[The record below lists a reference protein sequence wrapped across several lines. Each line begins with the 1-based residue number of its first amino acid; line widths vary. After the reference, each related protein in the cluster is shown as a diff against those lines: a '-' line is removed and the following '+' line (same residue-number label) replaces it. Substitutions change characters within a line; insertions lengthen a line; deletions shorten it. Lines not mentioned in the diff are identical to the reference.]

1 MNKGMMKFNHRFF
14 KSSQYAFCMGLLLAS
29 SMVDA
34 MTLDE
39 ALSASLR
46 HESQLEVSRL
56 SVNQSTAMLEQ
67 AKQRDGLKVN
77 LVGQLDYERVETPT
91 NVMFPTEG
99 NRKGRSLQLQ
109 MDYPI
114 YTSGRHRLGIDVAKN
129 QLSAQS
135 QGLSDQRSETIL
147 NTVMVYTDVLK
158 KKAILD
164 LRKKTMSN
172 LQRSLYESQR
182 RFDVG
187 MITRAD
193 LAQVLAQVAQGQ
205 ADITQAQSNLTVSEA
220 QFSQITGLS
229 ADNLSPVKRL
239 PEISNSLD
247 EILAQTKSH
256 PALLRAKYEKQAAEK
271 QYALTKRELWPTIM
285 LTSRAGA
292 QHEASYIGSES
303 NNYMVGVQLNVPL
316 YDDGLNRANTRK
328 AQADVDLA
336 NQKIRT
342 LELDLNQR
350 TRTTYAQLQT
360 IRQNKDALQNAIDA
374 ASIAFVYTRKEF
386 ELGTKTTF
394 DLLNTEQK
402 LLDVQTQKTVNEQDE
417 IVFVYQLLDQMG
429 HLNDLVSTQNTQ
441 QVNN

>member
-1 MNKGMMKFNHRFF
+1 MKKGMTKFNHRFF
-14 KSSQYAFCMGLLLAS
+14 KFSQYAFCMGLLLAS

-129 QLSAQS
+129 QLSAHS

-158 KKAILD
+158 KKAILE

-220 QFSQITGLS
+220 QFYQITGLN
-229 ADNLSPVKRL
+229 ADNLTAVKRL
-239 PEISNSLD
+239 PEVSNNLD
-247 EILAQTKSH
+247 EILAKTKNH
-256 PALLRAKYEKQAAEK
+256 PALLRAKYEKQASEK
-271 QYALTKRELWPTIM
+271 QYALTKRELWPTVM

-316 YDDGLNRANTRK
+316 YDDGLNRANIRK

-336 NQKIRT
+336 NQKIRS

-350 TRTTYAQLQT
+350 ARTTYAQLQT

-429 HLNDLVSTQNTQ
+429 HLNDLVSTQNTE

>member
-1 MNKGMMKFNHRFF
+1 MKKGMMQFNHRVS
-14 KSSQYAFCMGLLLAS
+14 KLSHIALCTGLLLVSNTIA
-29 SMVDA
+29 A
-34 MTLDE
+34 MTLDD

-56 SVNQSTAMLEQ
+56 SVNQSTAMLQQ

-77 LVGQLDYERVETPT
+77 LVGQLDYERVETPN

-158 KKAILD
+158 KKAILE

-220 QFSQITGLS
+220 QFSQITGLT
-229 ADNLSPVKRL
+229 ADNLTAVNRL
-239 PEISNSLD
+239 PEISNNLD
-247 EILAQTKSH
+247 EILAKTKNH
-256 PALLRAKYEKQAAEK
+256 PALLRAKYEKQASEK
-271 QYALTKRELWPTIM
+271 QYALTKRELWPTVM

-316 YDDGLNRANTRK
+316 YDDGLNRANIRK

-350 TRTTYAQLQT
+350 ARTTYAQLQT
-360 IRQNKDALQNAIDA
+360 IRQNKEALQNAIDA

-429 HLNDLVSTQNTQ
+429 HLNDLVSTQNMQ